1 MCQQLRQYIVE
12 IALSVLTGRKE
23 YLSDLEVC
31 NKYILEIKFW
41 KNIWISKCHGSKLWI
56 IDAEMRKYSYR
67 SVFDTLVVY
76 TVNLWVACCGIFYRN
91 ISLRVNTS
99 PGKKL
104 QNRVLNE
111 IGGNLYKQWGMWFN
125 STVHVEPYQL

>member
-1 MCQQLRQYIVE
+1 
-12 IALSVLTGRKE
+12 
-23 YLSDLEVC
+23 
-31 NKYILEIKFW
+31 
-41 KNIWISKCHGSKLWI
+41 
-56 IDAEMRKYSYR
+56 MRKYSYR

-76 TVNLWVACCGIFYRN
+76 TVNLWVVCCGIFYRN

-125 STVHVEPYQL
+125 STVHVKPYQL